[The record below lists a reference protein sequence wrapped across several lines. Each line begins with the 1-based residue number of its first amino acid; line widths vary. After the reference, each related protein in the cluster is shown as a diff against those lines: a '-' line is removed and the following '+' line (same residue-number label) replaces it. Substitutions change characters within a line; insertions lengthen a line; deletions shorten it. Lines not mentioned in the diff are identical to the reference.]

1 MKIKGFIKDI
11 SGYFKV
17 IKMRKKA
24 IKSAKEEVDIT
35 DNVLMN
41 QKKLHQGI
49 IHSKVVK
56 ISKETQNSVRI
67 RFNIGEETYL
77 IAGTYLSLKL
87 NIKGLYVT
95 RPYSVITSPESAL
108 KDKYVEIIVKEKE
121 DGFVSLYL
129 NRELKEGDKIS
140 FELNQGE
147 FSYNSFRDKKELV
160 FIAGGVGITPFISLS
175 NDLLDK
181 KVVDK
186 ITILYG
192 VRNINDI
199 LAKKDLDELINRGVK
214 VIYIVSEDDQYNGEK
229 GFIDKSIINKYAVV
243 DKSTFYICG
252 PSIMVD
258 YVKNELSQLGVDIRK
273 VRTEGYINPQIE
285 ERKEYNI
292 ENRRGL
298 ESTIIKALSN
308 ESILT
313 ALEKS
318 GIKHDSSCRSGRCGY
333 CHIKVISGEYQLI
346 DDSYIRYSDK
356 ELGYVHSCITYP
368 KSDLIIQMSIEQ

>member
-67 RFNIGEETYL
+67 RFEIMEETYL

-129 NRELKEGDKIS
+129 NRELKEGDEIS

-181 KVVDK
+181 KAVDK

-192 VRNINDI
+192 VRNINDV

-214 VIYIVSEDDQYNGEK
+214 VIYIV
-229 GFIDKSIINKYAVV
+229 
-243 DKSTFYICG
+243 
-252 PSIMVD
+252 
-258 YVKNELSQLGVDIRK
+258 
-273 VRTEGYINPQIE
+273 
-285 ERKEYNI
+285 
-292 ENRRGL
+292 
-298 ESTIIKALSN
+298 
-308 ESILT
+308 
-313 ALEKS
+313 
-318 GIKHDSSCRSGRCGY
+318 
-333 CHIKVISGEYQLI
+333 
-346 DDSYIRYSDK
+346 
-356 ELGYVHSCITYP
+356 
-368 KSDLIIQMSIEQ
+368 